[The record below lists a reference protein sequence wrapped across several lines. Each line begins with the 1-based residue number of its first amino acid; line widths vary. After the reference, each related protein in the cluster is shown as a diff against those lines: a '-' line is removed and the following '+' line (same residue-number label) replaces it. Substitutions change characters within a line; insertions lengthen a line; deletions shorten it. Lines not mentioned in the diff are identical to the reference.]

1 MRAQL
6 QINNRKMMELEHE
19 LSLAQEQNGGIMG
32 ISGVD
37 ALRQEITQMQT
48 ECRAVENEMDK
59 L

>member
-37 ALRQEITQMQT
+37 ALRQEIT
-48 ECRAVENEMDK
+48 
-59 L
+59 